1 MYELTGGNTIKRKW
15 KPDYSLSTVDERKK
29 YINDCIESDEYEI
42 NRFTLDQ
49 MGAYLVHPYEKEQ
62 KLKSTVRHVKKI
74 PNERLVKHR
83 ETGINIKTKD
93 ARMNKNEKMEHYP
106 ETIPYYQL
114 IDYLDA
120 KAGDVTQFNSIFD
133 MRVRNPYL
141 TAKLNEINST
151 SSAKSVYDELQ
162 ADIAET
168 IKLYKKDI
176 NIHPHLLAG
185 VSGPLDHCDID
196 YTDIR
201 LIKIILKNF
210 QEICMIADQKPSHIF
225 FAVKNDILSAISEVK
240 FSSKQKAVINRV
252 IYYSDPL
259 HERKDRYL
267 FERACIRIV
276 EYFSEIN

>member
-185 VSGPLDHCDID
+185 VSGPLDHCEID

-201 LIKIILKNF
+201 LIEIILKNF

-225 FAVKNDILSAISEVK
+225 FAVKNDILSAISNVK

>member
-83 ETGINIKTKD
+83 ETSINIKTKD
-93 ARMNKNEKMEHYP
+93 ARIKKKKKMEHYP

-210 QEICMIADQKPSHIF
+210 QEICMIADQKPAHIF
-225 FAVKNDILSAISEVK
+225 FAVKNDILSAISNVK

-267 FERACIRIV
+267 FERACVRIV

>member
-42 NRFTLDQ
+42 NRFPLDQ

-185 VSGPLDHCDID
+185 VSGPLDHCEID

-210 QEICMIADQKPSHIF
+210 QEICMIADQKPAHIF
-225 FAVKNDILSAISEVK
+225 FAVKNDILSAISNVK

>member
-15 KPDYSLSTVDERKK
+15 KPDYSSSTVDERKK

-185 VSGPLDHCDID
+185 VSGPLDHCEID

-210 QEICMIADQKPSHIF
+210 QEICMIADQKPAHIF
-225 FAVKNDILSAISEVK
+225 FAVKNDILSAISNVK

>member
-185 VSGPLDHCDID
+185 VSGPLDHCEID

-225 FAVKNDILSAISEVK
+225 FAVKNDTLSAISEVK
-240 FSSKQKAVINRV
+240 FSSKQKAVIERV

>member
-29 YINDCIESDEYEI
+29 YINNCIESDEYEI

-185 VSGPLDHCDID
+185 VSGPLDHCEID

-225 FAVKNDILSAISEVK
+225 FAVKNDILSAISNVK

>member
-1 MYELTGGNTIKRKW
+1 MYELTGGNTIKWKW

-210 QEICMIADQKPSHIF
+210 QEICMIADQKPAHIF
-225 FAVKNDILSAISEVK
+225 FAVKNDILSAISNVK

>member
-185 VSGPLDHCDID
+185 VSGPLDHCEID

-210 QEICMIADQKPSHIF
+210 QEICMIADQKPAHIF
-225 FAVKNDILSAISEVK
+225 FAVKNDILSAISNVK
-240 FSSKQKAVINRV
+240 FSSKQKAVIERV
-252 IYYSDPL
+252 IYYCDPL

-267 FERACIRIV
+267 FERACVRIV

>member
-1 MYELTGGNTIKRKW
+1 MYELTGGNAIKRKW

-225 FAVKNDILSAISEVK
+225 FAVKNDILSAISNVK

>member
-185 VSGPLDHCDID
+185 VSGPLDHCEID

-210 QEICMIADQKPSHIF
+210 QEICMIADQKPAHIF

-240 FSSKQKAVINRV
+240 FSSKQKAVIERV
-252 IYYSDPL
+252 IYYCDPL

>member
-1 MYELTGGNTIKRKW
+1 MYELTGGNAIKRKW

-29 YINDCIESDEYEI
+29 YINDCIESDEFEI

-83 ETGINIKTKD
+83 ETGVNIKTKD

-106 ETIPYYQL
+106 ETISYYQL

-120 KAGDVTQFNSIFD
+120 KAGDINQFNSIFD

-176 NIHPHLLAG
+176 NIRPHLLAG
-185 VSGPLDHCDID
+185 VSGPLEHCEID

-225 FAVKNDILSAISEVK
+225 FAVKNDILSAISCIK
-240 FSSKQKAVINRV
+240 FSSKQKAVIERV
-252 IYYSDPL
+252 IYCNDPL

>member
-1 MYELTGGNTIKRKW
+1 MYELTGGTTIKRKW

-210 QEICMIADQKPSHIF
+210 QEICMIADQKPAHIF
-225 FAVKNDILSAISEVK
+225 FAVKNDILSAISNVK

>member
-1 MYELTGGNTIKRKW
+1 
-15 KPDYSLSTVDERKK
+15 
-29 YINDCIESDEYEI
+29 
-42 NRFTLDQ
+42 

-185 VSGPLDHCDID
+185 VSGPLDHCEID
-196 YTDIR
+196 YT
-201 LIKIILKNF
+201 
-210 QEICMIADQKPSHIF
+210 
-225 FAVKNDILSAISEVK
+225 DILSAISEVK
-240 FSSKQKAVINRV
+240 FSSKQKAVIERV
-252 IYYSDPL
+252 IYYCDPL

>member
-1 MYELTGGNTIKRKW
+1 MYELTGGNAIKRKW

-83 ETGINIKTKD
+83 ETGVNIKTKD

-210 QEICMIADQKPSHIF
+210 QEICMIADQKPAHIF
-225 FAVKNDILSAISEVK
+225 FAVKNDILSAISNVK

>member
-83 ETGINIKTKD
+83 ETGVNIKTKD

-185 VSGPLDHCDID
+185 VSGPLDHCEID

-225 FAVKNDILSAISEVK
+225 FAVKNDILSAISNVK

>member
-185 VSGPLDHCDID
+185 VSGPLDHCEID

-210 QEICMIADQKPSHIF
+210 QEICTIADQKPAHIF
-225 FAVKNDILSAISEVK
+225 FAVKNDILSAISNVK

>member
-185 VSGPLDHCDID
+185 VSGPLDHCEID

-225 FAVKNDILSAISEVK
+225 FAVKNDILSAISNVK

-267 FERACIRIV
+267 FERACVRIV

>member
-185 VSGPLDHCDID
+185 VSGPLEHCEID

-210 QEICMIADQKPSHIF
+210 QEICMIADQKPAHIF
-225 FAVKNDILSAISEVK
+225 FAVKNDILSAISNVK

-267 FERACIRIV
+267 FERACVRIV

>member
-83 ETGINIKTKD
+83 ETGVNIKTKD

-185 VSGPLDHCDID
+185 VSGPLDHCEID

-240 FSSKQKAVINRV
+240 FSSKQKAVIERV
-252 IYYSDPL
+252 IYYCDPL

>member
-185 VSGPLDHCDID
+185 VSGPLDHCEID

-225 FAVKNDILSAISEVK
+225 FAVKNDILSAISNVK
-240 FSSKQKAVINRV
+240 FSSKQKAVIERV
-252 IYYSDPL
+252 IYYCDPL

>member
-185 VSGPLDHCDID
+185 VSGPLDHCEID

>member
-1 MYELTGGNTIKRKW
+1 
-15 KPDYSLSTVDERKK
+15 
-29 YINDCIESDEYEI
+29 
-42 NRFTLDQ
+42 

-185 VSGPLDHCDID
+185 VSGPLEHCDID

-240 FSSKQKAVINRV
+240 FSSKQKAVIERV
-252 IYYSDPL
+252 IYYCDPL

>member
-210 QEICMIADQKPSHIF
+210 QEICMIADQKPAHIF

-240 FSSKQKAVINRV
+240 FSSKQKAVIERV

>member
-83 ETGINIKTKD
+83 ETGVNIKTKD

-185 VSGPLDHCDID
+185 VSGPLDHCEID

-240 FSSKQKAVINRV
+240 FSSKQKAVIERV

>member
-1 MYELTGGNTIKRKW
+1 MYELTGGNAIKRKW

-83 ETGINIKTKD
+83 ETGVNIKTKD

-185 VSGPLDHCDID
+185 VSGPLDHCEID

-210 QEICMIADQKPSHIF
+210 QEICMIADQKPAHIF
-225 FAVKNDILSAISEVK
+225 FAVKNDILSAISNVK

-267 FERACIRIV
+267 FERACVRIV

>member
-185 VSGPLDHCDID
+185 VSGPLDHCEID

-225 FAVKNDILSAISEVK
+225 FAVKNDILSAISNVK
-240 FSSKQKAVINRV
+240 FSSKQKAVIERV
-252 IYYSDPL
+252 IYYCDPL

-267 FERACIRIV
+267 FERACVRIV

>member
-185 VSGPLDHCDID
+185 VSGPLDHCEID

-240 FSSKQKAVINRV
+240 FSSKQKAVIERV

-267 FERACIRIV
+267 FERACIRIA

>member
-185 VSGPLDHCDID
+185 VSGPLDHCEID

-210 QEICMIADQKPSHIF
+210 QEICMIADQKPAHIF

-240 FSSKQKAVINRV
+240 FSSKQKAVIERV
-252 IYYSDPL
+252 IYYCDPL

-267 FERACIRIV
+267 FERACVRIV

>member
-83 ETGINIKTKD
+83 ETGVNIKTKD

-185 VSGPLDHCDID
+185 VSGPLDHCEID

-210 QEICMIADQKPSHIF
+210 QEICMIADQKPAHIF
-225 FAVKNDILSAISEVK
+225 FAVKNDILSAISNVK

-267 FERACIRIV
+267 FERACVRIV

>member
-83 ETGINIKTKD
+83 ETGVNIKTKD

-210 QEICMIADQKPSHIF
+210 QEICMIADQKPAHIF
-225 FAVKNDILSAISEVK
+225 FAVKNDILSAISNVK

>member
-185 VSGPLDHCDID
+185 VSGPLDHCEID

-240 FSSKQKAVINRV
+240 FSSKQKAVIERV
-252 IYYSDPL
+252 FYYSDPL

>member
-1 MYELTGGNTIKRKW
+1 MAGGNAIERKW

-133 MRVRNPYL
+133 MRVRNPFL
-141 TAKLNEINST
+141 TGKLNEINST

-185 VSGPLDHCDID
+185 VSGPLDHCEID

>member
-1 MYELTGGNTIKRKW
+1 MYELTGGNAIKRKW

-185 VSGPLDHCDID
+185 VSGPLEHCDID

-210 QEICMIADQKPSHIF
+210 QEICMIADQKPAHIF
-225 FAVKNDILSAISEVK
+225 FAVKNDILSAISNVK

>member
-162 ADIAET
+162 ADIAGT
-168 IKLYKKDI
+168 IKLYKKAI

-185 VSGPLDHCDID
+185 VSGPLDHCEID

-225 FAVKNDILSAISEVK
+225 FAVKNDILSAISNVK

>member
-1 MYELTGGNTIKRKW
+1 MYELTGGNAIKRKW

-29 YINDCIESDEYEI
+29 YINDCIESDEFEI

-83 ETGINIKTKD
+83 ETGVNIKTKD

-106 ETIPYYQL
+106 ETISYYQL

-120 KAGDVTQFNSIFD
+120 KAGDINQFNSIFD

-185 VSGPLDHCDID
+185 VSGPLEHCEID

-225 FAVKNDILSAISEVK
+225 FAVKNDILSAISCIK
-240 FSSKQKAVINRV
+240 FSSKQKAVIERV

>member
-185 VSGPLDHCDID
+185 VSGPLEHCDID

-210 QEICMIADQKPSHIF
+210 QEICMIADQKPAHIF
-225 FAVKNDILSAISEVK
+225 FAVKNDILSAISNVK

>member
-185 VSGPLDHCDID
+185 VSGPLDHCEID

-225 FAVKNDILSAISEVK
+225 FTVKNDILSAISNVK

>member
-185 VSGPLDHCDID
+185 VSGPLDHCEID

-225 FAVKNDILSAISEVK
+225 FAVKNDILSAISNVK
-240 FSSKQKAVINRV
+240 FSSKQKAVIERV

-267 FERACIRIV
+267 FERACVRIV

>member
-210 QEICMIADQKPSHIF
+210 QEICMIADQKPAHIF
-225 FAVKNDILSAISEVK
+225 FAVKNDILSAISNVK

-267 FERACIRIV
+267 FERACVRIV